1 MKKPDLQYLGEF
13 IKLFSFK
20 GEIILYS
27 DNTISLIEN
36 LNTIFIDIDGAFV
49 PFQIKKSKSH
59 KKNIFRVLLEGISS
73 ESEAKDLLKKSVYIN
88 KLENQDN
95 INNIVDNFNV
105 YNNNEYLGI
114 VISTINKTGQTII
127 EVKMKEKIVLIPFVD
142 EFIVEINYDLNKIDM
157 ILPDG
162 LLDI

>member
-36 LNTIFIDIDGAFV
+36 LDTIFIDIDGAFV

-59 KKNIFRVLLEGISS
+59 KKNIFRILLEGISS

>member
-36 LNTIFIDIDGAFV
+36 LDTIFIDIDGAFV

-142 EFIVEINYDLNKIDM
+142 EFIVKINYDLSKIDM

>member
-27 DNTISLIEN
+27 ENTISLIEN
-36 LNTIFIDIDGAFV
+36 LDTIFIDIDGAFV

-59 KKNIFRVLLEGISS
+59 KKNIFRVLLEGVSS
-73 ESEAKDLLKKSVYIN
+73 ESEAKGLLKKSVYID

-114 VISTINKTGQTII
+114 VISTINKTGQIII

>member
-36 LNTIFIDIDGAFV
+36 LDTIFIDIDGAFV
-49 PFQIKKSKSH
+49 PFQIKKSNSH

-142 EFIVEINYDLNKIDM
+142 EFIVEINYDLNKIQM
-157 ILPDG
+157 ILPEG

>member
-27 DNTISLIEN
+27 ENTISLIEN
-36 LNTIFIDIDGAFV
+36 LDTIFIDIDGAFV

-73 ESEAKDLLKKSVYIN
+73 ESEAKDFLKKSVYIN

-142 EFIVEINYDLNKIDM
+142 EFIVKINYDLSKIDM

>member
-27 DNTISLIEN
+27 NNTISLIEN
-36 LNTIFIDIDGAFV
+36 LDTIFINIDGAFV

>member
-36 LNTIFIDIDGAFV
+36 LDSVFIDIDGAFV

-88 KLENQDN
+88 KIENQDN

-105 YNNNEYLGI
+105 YNNNNYLGI

>member
-27 DNTISLIEN
+27 DNTISIIEN
-36 LNTIFIDIDGAFV
+36 LDSVFIDIDGAFV

-73 ESEAKDLLKKSVYIN
+73 ESEAKDFLKKSVYIN
-88 KLENQDN
+88 KLEDQDN
-95 INNIVDNFNV
+95 INNIVDNFNI
-105 YNNNEYLGI
+105 YNNNEHVGI
-114 VISTINKTGQTII
+114 VVSTINKTGQTII
-127 EVKMKEKIVLIPFVD
+127 EVKMSKKIVLIPLVD
-142 EFIVEINYDLNKIDM
+142 ELITKINYEEKKIQM
-157 ILPDG
+157 ILPEG

>member
-27 DNTISLIEN
+27 EASSNTIDNIES
-36 LNTIFIDIDGAFV
+36 IFVEID
-49 PFQIKKSKSH
+49 KSYIPYEIFRIKSH
-59 KKNIFRVLLEGISS
+59 KKNIYRIRLKNVST
-73 ESEAKDLLKKSVYIN
+73 ESEANTFLKKKVFIQKTKNSIS
-88 KLENQDN
+88 
-95 INNIVDNFNV
+95 NNFVDNFEI
-105 YNNNEYLGI
+105 YNNNEFVGV

-127 EVKMKEKIVLIPFVD
+127 EVKMSKKNVLIPLAD
-142 EFIVEINYDLNKIDM
+142 ELITEISHEEKKINM
-157 ILPDG
+157 ILPEG

>member
-27 DNTISLIEN
+27 DNTISFIEN
-36 LNTIFIDIDGAFV
+36 LDTIFIDIDGAFV

-73 ESEAKDLLKKSVYIN
+73 ESEAKDFLKKSVYVD

-95 INNIVDNFNV
+95 INSIVDNFNV
-105 YNNNEYLGI
+105 YNKNEYLGI

-127 EVKMKEKIVLIPFVD
+127 EVKMKKKIILIPFVD
-142 EFIVEINYDLNKIDM
+142 EFIVEINYDLNKIYM

>member
-36 LNTIFIDIDGAFV
+36 LDTIFIDIDGAFV

-73 ESEAKDLLKKSVYIN
+73 ESEAKDFLKKSVYIN
-88 KLENQDN
+88 KLENQNN
-95 INNIVDNFNV
+95 INNIVDNFNI

-114 VISTINKTGQTII
+114 VVSTINKTGQTII
-127 EVKMKEKIVLIPFVD
+127 EVKMSKKTVLIPFVD
-142 EFIVEINYDLNKIDM
+142 EFIVEINYEEKKIQM
-157 ILPDG
+157 ILPEG

>member
-27 DNTISLIEN
+27 DISISLIEN
-36 LNTIFIDIDGAFV
+36 LDTIFIDIDGAFV

-59 KKNIFRVLLEGISS
+59 KKNIFRVLLEGINS
-73 ESEAKDLLKKSVYIN
+73 ESEAKDFLKKRVYIN
-88 KLENQDN
+88 KLEDQDN

-127 EVKMKEKIVLIPFVD
+127 EVQMKEKIVLIPFVD

>member
-36 LNTIFIDIDGAFV
+36 LDTIFIDIDGAFV

-59 KKNIFRVLLEGISS
+59 KKNIFRVMLEGISS

>member
-36 LNTIFIDIDGAFV
+36 LDTIFIDIDGAFV

-73 ESEAKDLLKKSVYIN
+73 ESEAKDFLKKSVYIN

-127 EVKMKEKIVLIPFVD
+127 EVKMKEKIVLIPFVN

>member
-36 LNTIFIDIDGAFV
+36 LDTIFIDIDGAFV

-59 KKNIFRVLLEGISS
+59 KKIFLEYCWRVLV
-73 ESEAKDLLKKSVYIN
+73 ANLK
-88 KLENQDN
+88 L
-95 INNIVDNFNV
+95 
-105 YNNNEYLGI
+105 
-114 VISTINKTGQTII
+114 
-127 EVKMKEKIVLIPFVD
+127 KI
-142 EFIVEINYDLNKIDM
+142 Y
-157 ILPDG
+157 
-162 LLDI
+162 

>member
-27 DNTISLIEN
+27 DNITSLIEN
-36 LNTIFIDIDGAFV
+36 LDTIFIDIDGAFV

-95 INNIVDNFNV
+95 INNIVDNFNI

-114 VISTINKTGQTII
+114 VVSTINKTGQTIV
-127 EVKMKEKIVLIPFVD
+127 EVKMSKKTVLIPFVD
-142 EFIVEINYDLNKIDM
+142 EFIVEINYEEKKIQM
-157 ILPDG
+157 ILPEG

>member
-1 MKKPDLQYLGEF
+1 MKKLDLQYLGEF

-36 LNTIFIDIDGAFV
+36 LDTIFIDIDGAFV

>member
-27 DNTISLIEN
+27 DNTINLIEN
-36 LNTIFIDIDGAFV
+36 IDKILIDIDGAFV
-49 PFQIKKSKSH
+49 PFQVKKSKSH

>member
-27 DNTISLIEN
+27 DSTISIIEN
-36 LNTIFIDIDGAFV
+36 LDTIFIDIDGAFV

-59 KKNIFRVLLEGISS
+59 KKNIFRLLLEGISS

-142 EFIVEINYDLNKIDM
+142 EFIVKINYDLSKIDM

>member
-36 LNTIFIDIDGAFV
+36 LDTIFIDIDGAFV

-73 ESEAKDLLKKSVYIN
+73 ESEAKDFLKKSVYIN
-88 KLENQDN
+88 KLENQNN
-95 INNIVDNFNV
+95 INNIVDNFNI

-114 VISTINKTGQTII
+114 VVSTINKTGQTIV
-127 EVKMKEKIVLIPFVD
+127 EVKMSKKTVLIPFVD
-142 EFIVEINYDLNKIDM
+142 EFIVEINYEEKKIQM
-157 ILPDG
+157 ILPEG

>member
-27 DNTISLIEN
+27 ENTISLIEN
-36 LNTIFIDIDGAFV
+36 LDTIFIDIDGAFV

>member
-27 DNTISLIEN
+27 DNTINLIEN
-36 LNTIFIDIDGAFV
+36 IDTIFIDIDGAFV

-95 INNIVDNFNV
+95 INNIVDNFNI

-114 VISTINKTGQTII
+114 VVSTINKTGQTIV
-127 EVKMKEKIVLIPFVD
+127 EVKMSKKTVLIPFVD
-142 EFIVEINYDLNKIDM
+142 EFIVEINYEEKKIQM
-157 ILPDG
+157 ILPEG

>member
-27 DNTISLIEN
+27 ENTISLIEN
-36 LNTIFIDIDGAFV
+36 LDTIFIDIDGAFV

-73 ESEAKDLLKKSVYIN
+73 ESEAKDFIKKSVYIN

-114 VISTINKTGQTII
+114 VISTINKTGQIII

>member
-1 MKKPDLQYLGEF
+1 VNSLS
-13 IKLFSFK
+13 LFSFK

-36 LNTIFIDIDGAFV
+36 LDTIFIDIDGAFV

>member
-27 DNTISLIEN
+27 DNTISIIEN
-36 LNTIFIDIDGAFV
+36 LDTIFIDINGAFV

-127 EVKMKEKIVLIPFVD
+127 EVKMSKKIVLIPLVD
-142 EFIVEINYDLNKIDM
+142 ELITKINYEEKKIQM
-157 ILPDG
+157 ILPEG

>member
-36 LNTIFIDIDGAFV
+36 LDTIFIDIDGAFV
-49 PFQIKKSKSH
+49 PFQVKKSKSH

-73 ESEAKDLLKKSVYIN
+73 ESEAKDFLKKSVYIN

>member
-1 MKKPDLQYLGEF
+1 M
-13 IKLFSFK
+13 
-20 GEIILYS
+20 
-27 DNTISLIEN
+27 
-36 LNTIFIDIDGAFV
+36 
-49 PFQIKKSKSH
+49 
-59 KKNIFRVLLEGISS
+59 LLEGISS
-73 ESEAKDLLKKSVYIN
+73 ESEAKYLLKKSVYIN

-105 YNNNEYLGI
+105 YNNNNYLGI

-127 EVKMKEKIVLIPFVD
+127 KVKMKEKIVLIPFVD

>member
-27 DNTISLIEN
+27 DNTISFIEN
-36 LNTIFIDIDGAFV
+36 LDTIFIDIDGAFV

-73 ESEAKDLLKKSVYIN
+73 ESEAKDFLKKSVYVD

-95 INNIVDNFNV
+95 INSIVDNFNV
-105 YNNNEYLGI
+105 YNKNEYLGI

-127 EVKMKEKIVLIPFVD
+127 EVKMKKKIILIPFVD
-142 EFIVEINYDLNKIDM
+142 EFIVEINYDLKKIYM

>member
-27 DNTISLIEN
+27 DNTISIIEN
-36 LNTIFIDIDGAFV
+36 LDTIFIDIEGAFV

-73 ESEAKDLLKKSVYIN
+73 ESEAKDFLKKSVYIN
-88 KLENQDN
+88 KLENQNN
-95 INNIVDNFNV
+95 INNIVDNFNI

-114 VISTINKTGQTII
+114 VVSTINKTGQTIV
-127 EVKMKEKIVLIPFVD
+127 EVKMSKKTVLIPFVD
-142 EFIVEINYDLNKIDM
+142 EFIVEINYEEKKIQM
-157 ILPDG
+157 ILPEG